1 MKTEMKSS
9 LKLFMR
15 PFLVVLGF
23 MLLYALV
30 HAVLGFYGE
39 KDSAS
44 ISQNLEKTEIER
56 QNSALSPKQEEA
68 NTTTTATEENPT
80 KDSPL
85 PLETATQ
92 KQENKQEIKQETK
105 QENKQE
111 TKQEN
116 KQETKQENKQETKQ
130 ENKQETK
137 QENKQETKQEQEK
150 ENEPKQNSAS
160 SVQNNQ
166 KTPTTP
172 TIGKKPL
179 EYKVAVSGVNVR
191 AFPSTKGKI
200 LGSLAKDK
208 SVKVLE
214 IQNDW
219 AKIEFSNETKGYV
232 FLKLLK
238 KAE

>member
-1 MKTEMKSS
+1 MKTEMKSF
-9 LKLFMR
+9 LKLFMQ

-23 MLLYALV
+23 MLLYALA
-30 HAVLGFYGE
+30 HATLGFYVKKGN
-39 KDSAS
+39 AQT
-44 ISQNLEKTEIER
+44 SQNLEKTEIER
-56 QNSALSPKQEEA
+56 QNSALSPKQES
-68 NTTTTATEENPT
+68 NTTATEENPT
-80 KDSPL
+80 KDPPL
-85 PLETATQ
+85 PLETVTQ
-92 KQENKQEIKQETK
+92 EKETK

-111 TKQEN
+111 PEIQ
-116 KQETKQENKQETKQ
+116 
-130 ENKQETK
+130 
-137 QENKQETKQEQEK
+137 
-150 ENEPKQNSAS
+150 NEPKQNSVS
-160 SVQNNQ
+160 PVQNNQ

-172 TIGKKPL
+172 AIGKKPL
-179 EYKVAVSGVNVR
+179 EYKTAVNSVNVR

-200 LGSLAKDK
+200 IGSLAKDK

>member
-1 MKTEMKSS
+1 MKTEMKTS

-23 MLLYALV
+23 MLLYALA
-30 HAVLGFYGE
+30 HAALGFYVK

-56 QNSALSPKQEEA
+56 QNSALSPKQEET

-85 PLETATQ
+85 PLETPTQ
-92 KQENKQEIKQETK
+92 KQETK

-137 QENKQETKQEQEK
+137 QENKQENKQEQEK

-160 SVQNNQ
+160 PIQNNQ
-166 KTPTTP
+166 KTLSTP

-200 LGSLAKDK
+200 LGSLAKNK

>member
-9 LKLFMR
+9 LKLFVR

-23 MLLYALV
+23 MLLYALA
-30 HAVLGFYGE
+30 HAALGFYGE

-56 QNSALSPKQEEA
+56 QNSTLSPKQEET

-85 PLETATQ
+85 PLETPTQ
-92 KQENKQEIKQETK
+92 KQETK

-111 TKQEN
+111 N
-116 KQETKQENKQETKQ
+116 KQETKQETKQ
-130 ENKQETK
+130 EN
-137 QENKQETKQEQEK
+137 KQEQEK

-160 SVQNNQ
+160 PIQNNQ
-166 KTPTTP
+166 KTLSTP

-200 LGSLAKDK
+200 LGSLAKNK

>member
-15 PFLVVLGF
+15 PSLVVLAF
-23 MLLYALV
+23 MLLYALA
-30 HAVLGFYGE
+30 HAALGFYAK

-85 PLETATQ
+85 PLETVVQ
-92 KQENKQEIKQETK
+92 EKENKQENKQE
-105 QENKQE
+105 
-111 TKQEN
+111 
-116 KQETKQENKQETKQ
+116 
-130 ENKQETK
+130 
-137 QENKQETKQEQEK
+137 QEK
-150 ENEPKQNSAS
+150 ETKPKQNSAS
-160 SVQNNQ
+160 PTQNHQ

-172 TIGKKPL
+172 TIGQKPL
-179 EYKVAVSGVNVR
+179 EYKVAVNSVNVR

-200 LGSLAKDK
+200 IGSLARDK

-219 AKIEFSNETKGYV
+219 AKIEFSNKTKGYV

>member
-15 PFLVVLGF
+15 PLLVVLAF
-23 MLLYALV
+23 MLLYALA
-30 HAVLGFYGE
+30 HAALGFYVK
-39 KDSAS
+39 KDSAP
-44 ISQNLEKTEIER
+44 INQNLEKNEIER

-80 KDSPL
+80 KDPPL
-85 PLETATQ
+85 PLETAA
-92 KQENKQEIKQETK
+92 QEKETK

-111 TKQEN
+111 
-116 KQETKQENKQETKQ
+116 
-130 ENKQETK
+130 
-137 QENKQETKQEQEK
+137 QEK
-150 ENEPKQNSAS
+150 ETKPKQNSVS
-160 SVQNNQ
+160 LTQNNQ

-172 TIGKKPL
+172 TTPLMGKKPL

-191 AFPSTKGKI
+191 AFPGTKGKI
-200 LGSLAKDK
+200 LGLLLKNK

-219 AKIEFSNETKGYV
+219 AEIEFSNKTKGYV

>member
-1 MKTEMKSS
+1 M
-9 LKLFMR
+9 
-15 PFLVVLGF
+15 
-23 MLLYALV
+23 LYALA
-30 HAVLGFYGE
+30 HAALGFYGE
-39 KDSAS
+39 KDSDS
-44 ISQNLEKTEIER
+44 INQNLEKTEIER
-56 QNSALSPKQEEA
+56 QNSALSPKQEET
-68 NTTTTATEENPT
+68 NTATTATEENPT

-85 PLETATQ
+85 PLETPTQ
-92 KQENKQEIKQETK
+92 
-105 QENKQE
+105 
-111 TKQEN
+111 
-116 KQETKQENKQETKQ
+116 
-130 ENKQETK
+130 K

-160 SVQNNQ
+160 PIQNNQ
-166 KTPTTP
+166 KTLSTP

-179 EYKVAVSGVNVR
+179 EYKTAVNSVNVR
-191 AFPSTKGKI
+191 AFPSAKGKI
-200 LGSLAKDK
+200 LGSLAKNK

>member
-15 PFLVVLGF
+15 PFLVVLAF

-30 HAVLGFYGE
+30 HAALGFYAK

-56 QNSALSPKQEEA
+56 QNSTLPPKQEEA
-68 NTTTTATEENPT
+68 NTTTTAEENPT
-80 KDSPL
+80 KDPPL
-85 PLETATQ
+85 PLETAV
-92 KQENKQEIKQETK
+92 QEQED
-105 QENKQE
+105 
-111 TKQEN
+111 
-116 KQETKQENKQETKQ
+116 
-130 ENKQETK
+130 
-137 QENKQETKQEQEK
+137 KQETKQEQEK
-150 ENEPKQNSAS
+150 ENKPKQNNAS
-160 SVQNNQ
+160 PVQNNQ

-172 TIGKKPL
+172 LMGKKPL

-200 LGSLAKDK
+200 LGLLLKNK

-219 AKIEFSNETKGYV
+219 AEIEFSNKTKGYV

>member
-30 HAVLGFYGE
+30 HIVLGFYGE

-56 QNSALSPKQEEA
+56 SSALSPKQEEA
-68 NTTTTATEENPT
+68 NTATITTEENPT

-85 PLETATQ
+85 PLEIPTQ
-92 KQENKQEIKQETK
+92 
-105 QENKQE
+105 
-111 TKQEN
+111 
-116 KQETKQENKQETKQ
+116 
-130 ENKQETK
+130 KQETK

-150 ENEPKQNSAS
+150 ENEPKQNSTS
-160 SVQNNQ
+160 PTQNNQ

-172 TIGKKPL
+172 IIGKKPL
-179 EYKVAVSGVNVR
+179 EYKAAVNSVNVR

-200 LGSLAKDK
+200 LGSLAKNK

>member
-15 PFLVVLGF
+15 PLLVVLAF
-23 MLLYALV
+23 MLLYALA
-30 HAVLGFYGE
+30 HAALGFYVK
-39 KDSAS
+39 KDSAP
-44 ISQNLEKTEIER
+44 INPNIEKTETER

-68 NTTTTATEENPT
+68 NTTTTATEESPT
-80 KDSPL
+80 KDTAP
-85 PLETATQ
+85 PLETTA
-92 KQENKQEIKQETK
+92 QEKETKQEIKQE
-105 QENKQE
+105 N
-111 TKQEN
+111 
-116 KQETKQENKQETKQ
+116 
-130 ENKQETK
+130 
-137 QENKQETKQEQEK
+137 KQEQEK
-150 ENEPKQNSAS
+150 ENEPKQD
-160 SVQNNQ
+160 SVSPIQNNQ

-172 TIGKKPL
+172 LMGKKPL

-200 LGSLAKDK
+200 LGLLLKNK

-219 AKIEFSNETKGYV
+219 AEIEFSHKTKGYV

>member
-1 MKTEMKSS
+1 MVGMKTEMKSS

-23 MLLYALV
+23 MLLYALA
-30 HAVLGFYGE
+30 HAALGFYGE

-44 ISQNLEKTEIER
+44 ISQNLEKTEMER
-56 QNSALSPKQEEA
+56 QNSALSPKQEET

-80 KDSPL
+80 KDPPL

-92 KQENKQEIKQETK
+92 
-105 QENKQE
+105 
-111 TKQEN
+111 
-116 KQETKQENKQETKQ
+116 
-130 ENKQETK
+130 K

-150 ENEPKQNSAS
+150 ENESKQNSAS
-160 SVQNNQ
+160 PIQNNQ
-166 KTPTTP
+166 KTLSTP

-179 EYKVAVSGVNVR
+179 EYKAAVNSVNVR

-219 AKIEFSNETKGYV
+219 AKIEFSNKTKGYV

>member
-1 MKTEMKSS
+1 MKSS
-9 LKLFMR
+9 LKLFVR
-15 PFLVVLGF
+15 PFLVVLAF
-23 MLLYALV
+23 MLLYALA
-30 HAVLGFYGE
+30 HAMLGFYV
-39 KDSAS
+39 KKNSAP
-44 ISQNLEKTEIER
+44 ISPNAEKTEMER

-68 NTTTTATEENPT
+68 NTTTTATEESPT
-80 KDSPL
+80 KDTAP
-85 PLETATQ
+85 PLETTAQ
-92 KQENKQEIKQETK
+92 EKENKQE
-105 QENKQE
+105 N
-111 TKQEN
+111 
-116 KQETKQENKQETKQ
+116 
-130 ENKQETK
+130 
-137 QENKQETKQEQEK
+137 KQEQEK

-160 SVQNNQ
+160 PTQNNQ

-172 TIGKKPL
+172 LMGKKPL

-200 LGSLAKDK
+200 LGLLLKNK

-219 AKIEFSNETKGYV
+219 AEIEFSHETKGYV

>member
-15 PFLVVLGF
+15 PLLVVLAF

-30 HAVLGFYGE
+30 HAALGFYVK
-39 KDSAS
+39 KDSAP
-44 ISQNLEKTEIER
+44 ISQNLEKTETER

-85 PLETATQ
+85 PLETAA
-92 KQENKQEIKQETK
+92 QEKETK
-105 QENKQE
+105 QEI
-111 TKQEN
+111 
-116 KQETKQENKQETKQ
+116 
-130 ENKQETK
+130 
-137 QENKQETKQEQEK
+137 KQEQEK
-150 ENEPKQNSAS
+150 ENESKQNSTPPI
-160 SVQNNQ
+160 QNHQ

-172 TIGKKPL
+172 TIGQKPL

-200 LGSLAKDK
+200 LGLLSKDK

-219 AKIEFSNETKGYV
+219 AEIEFSNKTKGYV

>member
-15 PFLVVLGF
+15 PFLVVLAF
-23 MLLYALV
+23 MLLYALA
-30 HAVLGFYGE
+30 HAALGFYVK
-39 KDSAS
+39 KDSVQ
-44 ISQNLEKTEIER
+44 INQNLEKTETER

-68 NTTTTATEENPT
+68 NTPPTATEENPT
-80 KDSPL
+80 KDPLL
-85 PLETATQ
+85 PLETTTQ
-92 KQENKQEIKQETK
+92 KQEI
-105 QENKQE
+105 
-111 TKQEN
+111 
-116 KQETKQENKQETKQ
+116 
-130 ENKQETK
+130 
-137 QENKQETKQEQEK
+137 KQETKQEQEK
-150 ENEPKQNSAS
+150 ENEPKQNSPS
-160 SVQNNQ
+160 LIQNHQ
-166 KTPTTP
+166 KAPTTS
-172 TIGKKPL
+172 TIGQKPL

-200 LGSLAKDK
+200 IGSLAKDK

-219 AKIEFSNETKGYV
+219 AKIEFSNKTKGYV

>member
-1 MKTEMKSS
+1 MKSS

-23 MLLYALV
+23 MLLYALA
-30 HAVLGFYGE
+30 HAALGFYGE

-44 ISQNLEKTEIER
+44 ISQNLEKTKIER
-56 QNSALSPKQEEA
+56 QNSTLSPKQEEA

-85 PLETATQ
+85 PLEAATQ
-92 KQENKQEIKQETK
+92 
-105 QENKQE
+105 
-111 TKQEN
+111 
-116 KQETKQENKQETKQ
+116 
-130 ENKQETK
+130 K

-150 ENEPKQNSAS
+150 ENESKQNSAS
-160 SVQNNQ
+160 PAQNNQ
-166 KTPTTP
+166 KTLSTP

>member
-1 MKTEMKSS
+1 MKSS

-15 PFLVVLGF
+15 PFLVVLAF
-23 MLLYALV
+23 MLLYALA
-30 HAVLGFYGE
+30 HAALGFYVK

-56 QNSALSPKQEEA
+56 QNSTLSPKQEEV
-68 NTTTTATEENPT
+68 NTATTAAEENPT
-80 KDSPL
+80 KDPPL
-85 PLETATQ
+85 PSETTTQ
-92 KQENKQEIKQETK
+92 EK
-105 QENKQE
+105 
-111 TKQEN
+111 
-116 KQETKQENKQETKQ
+116 
-130 ENKQETK
+130 
-137 QENKQETKQEQEK
+137 ENKQETKQEQEK
-150 ENEPKQNSAS
+150 ETKPKQNSAS
-160 SVQNNQ
+160 PIQNHQ
-166 KTPTTP
+166 KTLSTP
-172 TIGKKPL
+172 TMGQKPL

-200 LGSLAKDK
+200 LGLLLKNK

-219 AKIEFSNETKGYV
+219 AEIEFSNKTKGYV

>member
-30 HAVLGFYGE
+30 HAALGFYGE
-39 KDSAS
+39 KDSVS

-56 QNSALSPKQEEA
+56 QNSVLSPKQEET

-80 KDSPL
+80 KDPPL

-92 KQENKQEIKQETK
+92 KQENKQET
-105 QENKQE
+105 
-111 TKQEN
+111 
-116 KQETKQENKQETKQ
+116 
-130 ENKQETK
+130 
-137 QENKQETKQEQEK
+137 KQETKQEQEK

-160 SVQNNQ
+160 PAQNNQ
-166 KTPTTP
+166 KTLSTP

-179 EYKVAVSGVNVR
+179 EYKAAVNSVNVR

-200 LGSLAKDK
+200 LGSLAKNK

>member
-1 MKTEMKSS
+1 M
-9 LKLFMR
+9 
-15 PFLVVLGF
+15 
-23 MLLYALV
+23 LYALV
-30 HAVLGFYGE
+30 HAALGFYGE

-56 QNSALSPKQEEA
+56 QNSTLSPKQEET

-85 PLETATQ
+85 PLETPTQ
-92 KQENKQEIKQETK
+92 KQETKQETK

-116 KQETKQENKQETKQ
+116 KQE
-130 ENKQETK
+130 
-137 QENKQETKQEQEK
+137 QEK

-160 SVQNNQ
+160 PIQNNQ
-166 KTPTTP
+166 KTLSTP

-179 EYKVAVSGVNVR
+179 EYKAAVNSVNVR

-200 LGSLAKDK
+200 LGSLAKNK

>member
-1 MKTEMKSS
+1 
-9 LKLFMR
+9 MR
-15 PFLVVLGF
+15 PLLVVLAF
-23 MLLYALV
+23 MLLYALA
-30 HAVLGFYGE
+30 HAALGFYVK
-39 KDSAS
+39 KDSAP
-44 ISQNLEKTEIER
+44 ISPNAEKTETER

-80 KDSPL
+80 KDTVP
-85 PLETATQ
+85 PLETVV
-92 KQENKQEIKQETK
+92 QEKET
-105 QENKQE
+105 
-111 TKQEN
+111 
-116 KQETKQENKQETKQ
+116 
-130 ENKQETK
+130 
-137 QENKQETKQEQEK
+137 KQETKQEQEK
-150 ENEPKQNSAS
+150 ENKPKQDSVS
-160 SVQNNQ
+160 PVQNNQ

-172 TIGKKPL
+172 LMGKKPL

-200 LGSLAKDK
+200 LGLLLKNK

-219 AKIEFSNETKGYV
+219 AEIEFSNKTKGYV

>member
-1 MKTEMKSS
+1 MS
-9 LKLFMR
+9 
-15 PFLVVLGF
+15 
-23 MLLYALV
+23 LYALAHV
-30 HAVLGFYGE
+30 ALGFYGE
-39 KDSAS
+39 KDSTS
-44 ISQNLEKTEIER
+44 ISQNLEKTEIEH
-56 QNSALSPKQEEA
+56 QNSTLSPKQEEA

-80 KDSPL
+80 KDPPL

-92 KQENKQEIKQETK
+92 KQET
-105 QENKQE
+105 
-111 TKQEN
+111 
-116 KQETKQENKQETKQ
+116 
-130 ENKQETK
+130 
-137 QENKQETKQEQEK
+137 KQETKQEQEK
-150 ENEPKQNSAS
+150 ENEPKQNSTS
-160 SVQNNQ
+160 PIQNNQ

-191 AFPSTKGKI
+191 AFPSTKAKI
-200 LGSLAKDK
+200 IGSLAKDK

>member
-1 MKTEMKSS
+1 MKSS

-15 PFLVVLGF
+15 PFLVVLAF
-23 MLLYALV
+23 MLLYALA
-30 HAVLGFYGE
+30 HAALGFYVK
-39 KDSAS
+39 KDSTQ
-44 ISQNLEKTEIER
+44 INQNLEKTETEH

-68 NTTTTATEENPT
+68 NTTTTATEESPT
-80 KDSPL
+80 KDTAP

-92 KQENKQEIKQETK
+92 EKEN
-105 QENKQE
+105 
-111 TKQEN
+111 
-116 KQETKQENKQETKQ
+116 
-130 ENKQETK
+130 
-137 QENKQETKQEQEK
+137 KQEQEK
-150 ENEPKQNSAS
+150 ENKPKQNSAS
-160 SVQNNQ
+160 PTQNNQ
-166 KTPTTP
+166 KALTTP
-172 TIGKKPL
+172 LMGKKPL

-200 LGSLAKDK
+200 LGLLLKNK

-219 AKIEFSNETKGYV
+219 AEIEFSNKTKGYV

>member
-1 MKTEMKSS
+1 MKTEMKSF
-9 LKLFMR
+9 LKLFAQ
-15 PFLVVLGF
+15 PLLVVLAF

-30 HAVLGFYGE
+30 HAMLGFYVK
-39 KDSAS
+39 KDSAP
-44 ISQNLEKTEIER
+44 INPNAEKTETER
-56 QNSALSPKQEEA
+56 QNSTLSPKEEA
-68 NTTTTATEENPT
+68 NATTTATEESPT
-80 KDSPL
+80 KDTAPPL
-85 PLETATQ
+85 DTAA
-92 KQENKQEIKQETK
+92 QEK
-105 QENKQE
+105 
-111 TKQEN
+111 
-116 KQETKQENKQETKQ
+116 
-130 ENKQETK
+130 
-137 QENKQETKQEQEK
+137 ETKQEQEK

-160 SVQNNQ
+160 PIQNNQ

-172 TIGKKPL
+172 LMGKKPL

-200 LGSLAKDK
+200 IGSLARDK

-219 AKIEFSNETKGYV
+219 AEIEFSNKTKGYV

>member
-1 MKTEMKSS
+1 MKTEMRSS

-15 PFLVVLGF
+15 PFLVVLAF
-23 MLLYALV
+23 MLLYALA
-30 HAVLGFYGE
+30 HAALGFYVK

-44 ISQNLEKTEIER
+44 ISQNLEKTETER
-56 QNSALSPKQEEA
+56 QNSALPPKQEEA

-80 KDSPL
+80 KDPPL
-85 PLETATQ
+85 PLETAVQ
-92 KQENKQEIKQETK
+92 KQETK

-111 TKQEN
+111 
-116 KQETKQENKQETKQ
+116 
-130 ENKQETK
+130 
-137 QENKQETKQEQEK
+137 QEK
-150 ENEPKQNSAS
+150 ENKPKQNSVS
-160 SVQNNQ
+160 PVQNDQ

-172 TIGKKPL
+172 TMGKKPL

-200 LGSLAKDK
+200 LGLLLKNK

-219 AKIEFSNETKGYV
+219 AEIEFSHETKGYV

>member
-15 PFLVVLGF
+15 PLLVVLAF

-30 HAVLGFYGE
+30 HAALGFYVK
-39 KDSAS
+39 KDSAP
-44 ISQNLEKTEIER
+44 INPNIEKTETER

-80 KDSPL
+80 KDTVL
-85 PLETATQ
+85 PLDTAAQ
-92 KQENKQEIKQETK
+92 KQET
-105 QENKQE
+105 
-111 TKQEN
+111 
-116 KQETKQENKQETKQ
+116 
-130 ENKQETK
+130 
-137 QENKQETKQEQEK
+137 KQETKQEQEK
-150 ENEPKQNSAS
+150 ENEPKQD
-160 SVQNNQ
+160 SVSPIQNNQ

-172 TIGKKPL
+172 LMGKKPL

-200 LGSLAKDK
+200 IGSLTKDK

-219 AKIEFSNETKGYV
+219 AEIEFSNKTKGYV

>member
-15 PFLVVLGF
+15 PSLVVLAF
-23 MLLYALV
+23 MLLYALA
-30 HAVLGFYGE
+30 HAALGFYAK
-39 KDSAS
+39 KDSAQTS
-44 ISQNLEKTEIER
+44 PNVEKSETER

-68 NTTTTATEENPT
+68 NTTTTATEQSPT
-80 KDSPL
+80 KDTAP

-92 KQENKQEIKQETK
+92 EQENE
-105 QENKQE
+105 
-111 TKQEN
+111 
-116 KQETKQENKQETKQ
+116 
-130 ENKQETK
+130 
-137 QENKQETKQEQEK
+137 QEQEK
-150 ENEPKQNSAS
+150 ENEPKQDSAS
-160 SVQNNQ
+160 PVQNNQ
-166 KTPTTP
+166 KTLTTP
-172 TIGKKPL
+172 TMGQKPL

-200 LGSLAKDK
+200 LGLLLKNK

-219 AKIEFSNETKGYV
+219 AEIEFSNKTKGYV

>member
-1 MKTEMKSS
+1 MKTDMKSS
-9 LKLFMR
+9 LKLFVR

-23 MLLYALV
+23 MLLYVLA
-30 HAVLGFYGE
+30 HAALGFYAK

-56 QNSALSPKQEEA
+56 QSSTLSPKQEEA
-68 NTTTTATEENPT
+68 NTATTATEENPV

-85 PLETATQ
+85 PLETTTQ
-92 KQENKQEIKQETK
+92 EKEN
-105 QENKQE
+105 
-111 TKQEN
+111 
-116 KQETKQENKQETKQ
+116 
-130 ENKQETK
+130 
-137 QENKQETKQEQEK
+137 KQEQEK

-160 SVQNNQ
+160 PTQNHQ
-166 KTPTTP
+166 KTLSAP

-179 EYKVAVSGVNVR
+179 EYKVAVNSVNVR

-219 AKIEFSNETKGYV
+219 AKIEFSNKTKGYV

>member
-9 LKLFMR
+9 LKLFMW
-15 PFLVVLGF
+15 PFLVVLAF
-23 MLLYALV
+23 MLLYALA
-30 HAVLGFYGE
+30 HAVLGFYVK
-39 KDSAS
+39 KDSAP
-44 ISQNLEKTEIER
+44 IGPNIEKTETER
-56 QNSALSPKQEEA
+56 QNSTLSPKQEEA
-68 NTTTTATEENPT
+68 NATTTATEESPT
-80 KDSPL
+80 KDTAP

-92 KQENKQEIKQETK
+92 EKET
-105 QENKQE
+105 
-111 TKQEN
+111 
-116 KQETKQENKQETKQ
+116 
-130 ENKQETK
+130 
-137 QENKQETKQEQEK
+137 KQETKQEQEK
-150 ENEPKQNSAS
+150 ENEPKQDSVS
-160 SVQNNQ
+160 PVQNNQ

-172 TIGKKPL
+172 LMGKKPL

-200 LGSLAKDK
+200 LGLLLKNK

-219 AKIEFSNETKGYV
+219 AEIEFSHETKGYV

>member
-15 PFLVVLGF
+15 PLLVVLAF

-30 HAVLGFYGE
+30 HAALGFYVK
-39 KDSAS
+39 KDGTQ
-44 ISQNLEKTEIER
+44 ISQNVEKSETER
-56 QNSALSPKQEEA
+56 PNSALSLKQEEA
-68 NTTTTATEENPT
+68 NTATTAREENPT
-80 KDSPL
+80 KDPPL
-85 PLETATQ
+85 PLETTTQ
-92 KQENKQEIKQETK
+92 KQEI
-105 QENKQE
+105 
-111 TKQEN
+111 
-116 KQETKQENKQETKQ
+116 
-130 ENKQETK
+130 
-137 QENKQETKQEQEK
+137 KQETKQEQEK
-150 ENEPKQNSAS
+150 ENEPKQDSVS
-160 SVQNNQ
+160 PVQNNQ

-172 TIGKKPL
+172 LMGKKPL

-200 LGSLAKDK
+200 LGLLLKNK

-219 AKIEFSNETKGYV
+219 AEIEFSHETKGYV

>member
-1 MKTEMKSS
+1 MKSS
-9 LKLFMR
+9 LKLFVR

-23 MLLYALV
+23 MLLYALAHV
-30 HAVLGFYGE
+30 ALGFYGE
-39 KDSAS
+39 KDSTS

-56 QNSALSPKQEEA
+56 QNSALSPKQEET

-85 PLETATQ
+85 PLETPTQ
-92 KQENKQEIKQETK
+92 KQETK
-105 QENKQE
+105 QEN
-111 TKQEN
+111 
-116 KQETKQENKQETKQ
+116 
-130 ENKQETK
+130 
-137 QENKQETKQEQEK
+137 KQEQEK

-160 SVQNNQ
+160 PIQNNQ
-166 KTPTTP
+166 KTLSTP

-191 AFPSTKGKI
+191 SFPSTKGKI
-200 LGSLAKDK
+200 LGSLAKNK

>member
-23 MLLYALV
+23 MLLYALA
-30 HAVLGFYGE
+30 HAALGFYGE

-44 ISQNLEKTEIER
+44 ISQNLEKSEIKR
-56 QNSALSPKQEEA
+56 QSSALLPKQEEA

-80 KDSPL
+80 KDPPL

-92 KQENKQEIKQETK
+92 KQET
-105 QENKQE
+105 
-111 TKQEN
+111 
-116 KQETKQENKQETKQ
+116 
-130 ENKQETK
+130 
-137 QENKQETKQEQEK
+137 KQETKQEQEK
-150 ENEPKQNSAS
+150 ENESKQNSAS
-160 SVQNNQ
+160 PAQNNQ
-166 KTPTTP
+166 KTLSSP

-200 LGSLAKDK
+200 LGSLAKNK

>member
-15 PFLVVLGF
+15 PSLVVLAF
-23 MLLYALV
+23 MLLYVLA
-30 HAVLGFYGE
+30 HAALGFYVK
-39 KDSAS
+39 KDSAP
-44 ISQNLEKTEIER
+44 ISPNVEKTETER
-56 QNSALSPKQEEA
+56 QNSALSPKEEA
-68 NTTTTATEENPT
+68 NATTTATEENPT
-80 KDSPL
+80 KDTAP
-85 PLETATQ
+85 PLETAA
-92 KQENKQEIKQETK
+92 QEKET
-105 QENKQE
+105 
-111 TKQEN
+111 
-116 KQETKQENKQETKQ
+116 
-130 ENKQETK
+130 
-137 QENKQETKQEQEK
+137 KQETKQEQEK
-150 ENEPKQNSAS
+150 ENDSKQDSVLP
-160 SVQNNQ
+160 VQNDQ

-172 TIGKKPL
+172 TMGKKPL

-200 LGSLAKDK
+200 IGSLIKNK

-219 AKIEFSNETKGYV
+219 AEIEFSHETKGYV

>member
-9 LKLFMR
+9 LKLFAQ
-15 PFLVVLGF
+15 PLLVVLAF

-30 HAVLGFYGE
+30 HAALGFYVK
-39 KDSAS
+39 KDSAP
-44 ISQNLEKTEIER
+44 INQNLEKTETER
-56 QNSALSPKQEEA
+56 QNGALSPKQEEA
-68 NTTTTATEENPT
+68 NTTTTIAEESPT

-85 PLETATQ
+85 PLETAAQ
-92 KQENKQEIKQETK
+92 EKENKQEI
-105 QENKQE
+105 
-111 TKQEN
+111 
-116 KQETKQENKQETKQ
+116 
-130 ENKQETK
+130 
-137 QENKQETKQEQEK
+137 KQEQEK
-150 ENEPKQNSAS
+150 ENEPKQDSVS
-160 SVQNNQ
+160 PVQNNQ

-172 TIGKKPL
+172 LMGKKPL

-200 LGSLAKDK
+200 LGLLLKNK

-219 AKIEFSNETKGYV
+219 AEIEFSNEKKGYV